1 MLGSGPDQEEIALR
15 YKVRNLV
22 VIGVSSLALA
32 ACGGTAAQS
41 ADAPSFV
48 EPSATPT
55 IEAAPLV
62 SSPASSASASSAP
75 ASSGPASSPPASA
88 SPKIATKVT
97 YTFPVIG
104 KNSYAHVH
112 HDYPATDII
121 TRCGNKV
128 VAATSG
134 TIINVV
140 RKDTWTA
147 RKNLGATRGG
157 LSVAILGDD
166 GVRYYGSHMSAI
178 DPSITIGVR
187 VKTGATLGKTGETG
201 DASACH
207 LHFGISPPCAKGS
220 DWWNQRGTIWPWPY
234 LDSWRQ
240 GGSKSAVAEI
250 KSWTAKNG
258 CPTKPRTDP

>member
-1 MLGSGPDQEEIALR
+1 LGDAPEQEEVALR
-15 YKVRNLV
+15 HKVRNLV
-22 VIGVSSLALA
+22 VLGVSSLALA
-32 ACGGTAAQS
+32 ACSGSPQAQG

-55 IEAAPLV
+55 TGLSPSPDSSPSA
-62 SSPASSASASSAP
+62 SPASSSA
-75 ASSGPASSPPASA
+75 PASA
-88 SPKIATKVT
+88 SPKAATKVT
-97 YTFPVIG
+97 YAFPVIG
-104 KNSYAHVH
+104 KSSYAHDH

-121 TRCGNKV
+121 TKCGNKV

-147 RKNLGATRGG
+147 KKNLGATRGG

-178 DPSITIGVR
+178 APSIQIGVR
-187 VKTGATLGKTGETG
+187 VKTGDTLGKTGDTG

-234 LDSWRQ
+234 LDSWRK
-240 GGSKSAVAEI
+240 GGEKSAVAEI
-250 KSWTAKNG
+250 KAWKAKNG

>member
-1 MLGSGPDQEEIALR
+1 LR

-22 VIGVSSLALA
+22 LIGVSSLALA
-32 ACGGTAAQS
+32 ACGGTAGQS
-41 ADAPSFV
+41 AGAPDFV

-55 IEAAPLV
+55 INAGAAADGALP
-62 SSPASSASASSAP
+62 SSSAAAASASPPAKSSAP
-75 ASSGPASSPPASA
+75 ATTKTA
-88 SPKIATKVT
+88 KVT
-97 YTFPVIG
+97 YAFPVIG
-104 KNSYAHVH
+104 KESYGHTH

-121 TRCGNKV
+121 TKCGNKV

-140 RKDTWTA
+140 SKDTWTA
-147 RKNLGATRGG
+147 KANLGATRGG
-157 LSVAILGDD
+157 LAVAILGDD
-166 GVRYYGSHMSAI
+166 GVRYYGSHMSVI
-178 DPSITIGVR
+178 DASIKVGVR
-187 VKTGATLGKTGETG
+187 VKTGDALGRIGDTG
-201 DASACH
+201 DAGACH

-234 LDSWRQ
+234 LDSWKK

-250 KSWTAKNG
+250 TSWKAKNG